1 MGDKTCVVMFTLKN
15 GFVIVESSSCVS
27 PENYDADIG
36 KEICRERALNKI
48 WELEGYKLQSK
59 LYQEKQ

>member
-1 MGDKTCVVMFTLKN
+1 MFTLKN